1 MIGKVCRRGTDV
13 RRLLGYLFLE
23 GQAGDRGLASDHHDA
38 HVVAGY
44 QDTAGL
50 QPPRR
55 PDGKFDVDRLAG
67 LLNAPV
73 MAGGVGQDTRPV
85 YHLAISAAKT
95 DRLLSDREWAD
106 IAQEYLH
113 RIGLAPRGDDEA
125 VRWVAV
131 RHADDHVHVVATL
144 VRQDG
149 RRVFPRQD
157 FLRSREASR
166 AVEDRYG
173 LTTTA
178 PVGGTSTPETT
189 RAEWRK
195 YRQETDRR
203 HAHGRPA
210 PAGPDRQVLRARV
223 HDAACTARSWEEF
236 TERLGGDGVL
246 VRPRLSTVNP
256 GEITGYAVALRP
268 VGRDSGRQ
276 PVWFGGGKL
285 APDLTL
291 PRLRQRWAEDAAEV
305 ASDRRHHKHDARR
318 PAPDSAERVRS
329 GRLPV
334 LTDSERRDLWLA
346 AQRAVLQA
354 QHALQ
359 AATVAGGGASRGA
372 APAEATVE
380 AMAAAMGA
388 SDVLHAVS
396 RLIEGKRGGPLRDA
410 AEHYDRAG
418 RPPRGRVPVATPA
431 SRALRTAARGMR
443 TAGIAKNRD
452 TRQLL
457 QLISQLAGL
466 AETVAR
472 LREAQQQA
480 ARASAARH
488 AAEQLLHHVRVVGAA
503 PATGTGQKR
512 AVYFPQGLTADRL
525 VPGRPSAP
533 AHPTAADSSR
543 GHPPRGR

>member
-1 MIGKVCRRGTDV
+1 VIGKVCRRGVDV

-23 GQAGDRGLASDHHDA
+23 GQAGDRGLASDHSDA

-44 QDTAGL
+44 QDAGLL

-55 PDGKFDVDRLAG
+55 PDGRFDVDRLAG

-73 MAGGVGQDTRPV
+73 LAGGVGRDTRPV

-95 DRLLSDREWAD
+95 DRLLSDREWSD

-113 RIGLAPRGDDEA
+113 RIRLAPRGEDEA

-131 RHADDHVHVVATL
+131 RHAPDHIHVVATL

-166 AVEDRYG
+166 EVEDRYG

-178 PVGGTSTPETT
+178 PVGGISTPETT

-195 YRQETDRR
+195 HRQDSDRR
-203 HAHGRPA
+203 YAQGRPA
-210 PAGPDRQVLRARV
+210 PPGPDRQVLRARV
-223 HDAACTARSWEEF
+223 QDAACASGSWEEF

-246 VRPRLSTVNP
+246 VRPRVSTVNA
-256 GEITGYAVALRP
+256 GEITGYAVALRT
-268 VGRDSGRQ
+268 VGRDLDEDRK

-291 PRLRQRWAEDAAEV
+291 PRLRQRWAEDA
-305 ASDRRHHKHDARR
+305 SDRSGRRPDEHDARR
-318 PAPDSAERVRS
+318 PATESAGRLRS
-329 GRLPV
+329 GRLPH
-334 LTDSERRDLWLA
+334 LTDSERQDLWLA
-346 AQRAVLQA
+346 AHRAVQDA
-354 QHALQ
+354 QRALQ
-359 AATVAGGGASRGA
+359 AATITRGA
-372 APAEATVE
+372 ANPHTTQAE

-410 AEHYDRAG
+410 AEDYDRAS
-418 RPPRGRVPVATPA
+418 RPPRGRIPAATPT

-457 QLISQLAGL
+457 QLMTQLAGL
-466 AETVAR
+466 ADTVAR
-472 LREAQQQA
+472 LRETQRQA
-480 ARASAARH
+480 ARASAARQ
-488 AAEQLLHHVRVVGAA
+488 AAEQLLHHVIVVGAA
-503 PATGTGQKR
+503 QATGTGQNR
-512 AVYFPQGLTADRL
+512 AAYFPQALKADHFM
-525 VPGRPSAP
+525 PGRAP
-533 AHPTAADSSR
+533 APARAAAAHPSR
-543 GHPPRGR
+543 GHAPRGR

>member
-1 MIGKVCRRGTDV
+1 VIGKVCRRGTDV

-23 GQAGDRGLASDHHDA
+23 GQAGERGLASDHHDA

-44 QDTAGL
+44 QDTGLL
-50 QPPRR
+50 QPTQR
-55 PDGKFDVDRLAG
+55 PDGRFEVDRLAG

-73 MAGGVGQDTRPV
+73 VAGGVGRDTRPV

-106 IAQEYLH
+106 IAAEYLH

-131 RHADDHVHVVATL
+131 RHAPDHIHVVATL

-195 YRQETDRR
+195 HRQDSDRR
-203 HAHGRPA
+203 HAQGRPA

-223 HDAACTARSWEEF
+223 QDAACTSRSWEEF
-236 TERLGGDGVL
+236 TERLGGEGVL
-246 VRPRLSTVNP
+246 VRPRFSTVNP

-268 VGRDSGRQ
+268 VGRDLDEDRR

-291 PRLRQRWAEDAAEV
+291 PRLRQRWQQDTTDDGSLRPDE
-305 ASDRRHHKHDARR
+305 HDARR
-318 PAPDSAERVRS
+318 PATDSAERRGS
-329 GRLPV
+329 GRLPS
-334 LTDSERRDLWLA
+334 LTDSERQDLWLA
-346 AQRAVLQA
+346 AQRAVQQA
-354 QHALQ
+354 QHVLQ
-359 AATVAGGGASRGA
+359 AATVSRSAGRDSSAQA
-372 APAEATVE
+372 E

-410 AEHYDRAG
+410 AEHYDRAS
-418 RPPRGRVPVATPA
+418 RPPRGRVPGATPV

-452 TRQLL
+452 SRQLL
-457 QLISQLAGL
+457 QLMTQLAGL

-472 LREAQQQA
+472 LRETQQQA
-480 ARASAARH
+480 ARASAARQ
-488 AAEQLLHHVRVVGAA
+488 AAEQLLHHVSVLS
-503 PATGTGQKR
+503 PAQTSGTGHVR
-512 AVYFPQGLTADRL
+512 AAYFPQDLKAARV
-525 VPGRPSAP
+525 VPGRPTAP
-533 AHPTAADSSR
+533 TRPAAADPSR
-543 GHPPRGR
+543 RHAPRGR

>member
-1 MIGKVCRRGTDV
+1 VIGKVCRRGTDV

-23 GQAGDRGLASDHHDA
+23 GQAGERGLASDHHDA

-44 QDTAGL
+44 QDTGLL

-55 PDGKFDVDRLAG
+55 PDGRFDVDRLGG

-73 MAGGVGQDTRPV
+73 LAGGVGKDARPV

-95 DRLLSDREWAD
+95 DRLLSDREWGD

-131 RHADDHVHVVATL
+131 RHAPDHIHVVATL

-166 AVEDRYG
+166 PVEDRYG

-195 YRQETDRR
+195 HRQETDRR
-203 HAHGRPA
+203 HAQGRPA
-210 PAGPDRQVLRARV
+210 PAGPDRQVLRGRV
-223 HDAACTARSWEEF
+223 QDAACTARSWEEF
-236 TERLGGDGVL
+236 TGRLGRDGVL
-246 VRPRLSTVNP
+246 VRARFSTVNP

-268 VGRDSGRQ
+268 VGRDLDEDRQ

-291 PRLRQRWAEDAAEV
+291 PRLRQRWQQDATDDG
-305 ASDRRHHKHDARR
+305 SRRPDEHHNARR
-318 PAPDSAERVRS
+318 PAAESAERLSS
-329 GRLPV
+329 GRLLS

-346 AQRAVLQA
+346 AQRAVQQA

-359 AATVAGGGASRGA
+359 AATVTRGA
-372 APAEATVE
+372 GRDSSAQAE

-396 RLIEGKRGGPLRDA
+396 RLIEGKCGGPLRDA
-410 AEHYDRAG
+410 AEHYDRAS
-418 RPPRGRVPVATPA
+418 RPPRGRVPAATPA
-431 SRALRTAARGMR
+431 SRALRAAARGMR
-443 TAGIAKNRD
+443 TAGVAKNRD

-457 QLISQLAGL
+457 QLMTQLAGL

-472 LREAQQQA
+472 LRETQQQA
-480 ARASAARH
+480 ARASAARQ
-488 AAEQLLHHVRVVGAA
+488 AAEQLLHHVSAVGAA
-503 PATGTGQKR
+503 PATGTGRDR
-512 AVYFPQGLTADRL
+512 AAYFPQALKTDQV
-525 VPGRPSAP
+525 VPGRPPAP
-533 AHPTAADSSR
+533 TRATAADPRR
-543 GHPPRGR
+543 GHAPRGR

>member
-1 MIGKVCRRGTDV
+1 VIGKVCRRGTDV

-23 GQAGDRGLASDHHDA
+23 GQAGDRGLASDHRDA

-44 QDTAGL
+44 QDAAGL

-55 PDGKFDVDRLAG
+55 PDGRFEVDRLAG

-73 MAGGVGQDTRPV
+73 VAGGVGKDTRPV

-95 DRLLSDREWAD
+95 DRLLSDRDWAD
-106 IAQEYLH
+106 IAGEYLH
-113 RIGLAPRGDDEA
+113 RIGLAPRGDDQA

-131 RHADDHVHVVATL
+131 RHAPDHIHVVATL

-166 AVEDRYG
+166 ASEDRYG

-195 YRQETDRR
+195 HRQETHRR
-203 HAHGRPA
+203 RAQGRPA

-223 HDAACTARSWEEF
+223 QDASCAARSWEEF
-236 TERLGGDGVL
+236 TERLGGEGVL
-246 VRPRLSTVNP
+246 VRPRFSTVNP
-256 GEITGYAVALRP
+256 GEITGYAVALRT
-268 VGRDSGRQ
+268 VGRDLDDNRQ

-291 PRLRQRWAEDAAEV
+291 PRLRQRWQQDARADR
-305 ASDRRHHKHDARR
+305 SDRRPDEHDARR
-318 PAPDSAERVRS
+318 PATASPERLRG
-329 GRLPV
+329 GRLPS
-334 LTDSERRDLWLA
+334 LTDSERQGLWLA
-346 AQRAVLQA
+346 AQRAVQEA

-359 AATVAGGGASRGA
+359 AATIRSA
-372 APAEATVE
+372 ARDPSAQAE
-380 AMAAAMGA
+380 AMAAAVGA

-396 RLIEGKRGGPLRDA
+396 RLVEGKRGGPLREA
-410 AEHYDRAG
+410 AEHYDRAS
-418 RPPRGRVPVATPA
+418 RPPRGRVPTATPA

-457 QLISQLAGL
+457 QLMTQLAAL

-472 LREAQQQA
+472 LRETQQQA

-488 AAEQLLHHVRVVGAA
+488 GAEQLLHHVTAAGA
-503 PATGTGQKR
+503 GQDR
-512 AVYFPQGLTADRL
+512 AAYFPHDLRAARV
-525 VPGRPSAP
+525 VPGRPPAP
-533 AHPTAADSSR
+533 TRATAADPSR
-543 GHPPRGR
+543 GHARRGR

>member
-1 MIGKVCRRGTDV
+1 VIGKVCRRGTDV

-23 GQAGDRGLASDHHDA
+23 GQASNRGLASDHRDA

-44 QDTAGL
+44 QDTGLL

-55 PDGKFDVDRLAG
+55 PDGRFDVDRLAG

-73 MAGGVGQDTRPV
+73 VAGGVGKDTRPV

-113 RIGLAPRGDDEA
+113 RTGLAPRGDDQA

-131 RHADDHVHVVATL
+131 RHAPEHIHVVATL

-195 YRQETDRR
+195 HRQETDRR
-203 HAHGRPA
+203 HAQGRPA

-223 HDAACTARSWEEF
+223 QDAACTSRSWAEF
-236 TERLGGDGVL
+236 TERLSGDGVL
-246 VRPRLSTVNP
+246 VRPRFSTVHP

-268 VGRDSGRQ
+268 VGRDLDEDRQ

-285 APDLTL
+285 APELTL
-291 PRLRQRWAEDAAEV
+291 PRLRQRWQQDTTDDGSGRRSGERGTKGPV
-305 ASDRRHHKHDARR
+305 A
-318 PAPDSAERVRS
+318 DSAERLGS
-329 GRLPV
+329 GRLPS
-334 LTDSERRDLWLA
+334 LADSERQALWLT
-346 AQRAVLQA
+346 AQRAVQQA

-359 AATVAGGGASRGA
+359 TATVTRSAGRDASA
-372 APAEATVE
+372 QAEAW
-380 AMAAAMGA
+380 
-388 SDVLHAVS
+388 
-396 RLIEGKRGGPLRDA
+396 
-410 AEHYDRAG
+410 
-418 RPPRGRVPVATPA
+418 RPRW
-431 SRALRTAARGMR
+431 
-443 TAGIAKNRD
+443 
-452 TRQLL
+452 
-457 QLISQLAGL
+457 
-466 AETVAR
+466 
-472 LREAQQQA
+472 
-480 ARASAARH
+480 
-488 AAEQLLHHVRVVGAA
+488 A
-503 PATGTGQKR
+503 PATSCT
-512 AVYFPQGLTADRL
+512 
-525 VPGRPSAP
+525 PSA
-533 AHPTAADSSR
+533 A
-543 GHPPRGR
+543 

>member
-23 GQAGDRGLASDHHDA
+23 GQAGERGLASDHRDA
-38 HVVAGY
+38 RVVAGY

-50 QPPRR
+50 QSPRR
-55 PDGKFDVDRLAG
+55 RDGRFDVDRLAG

-73 MAGGVGQDTRPV
+73 VAGGVGKDTRPV
-85 YHLAISAAKT
+85 YHLAISAAKS
-95 DRLLSDREWAD
+95 DRLLSDAEWAD
-106 IAQEYLH
+106 IATEYLH
-113 RIGLAPRGDDEA
+113 RIGIAPRGDDQA

-195 YRQETDRR
+195 HRQETERR
-203 HAHGRPA
+203 QAQGRPA

-223 HDAACTARSWEEF
+223 QDAAGTAQSWEEF
-236 TERLGGDGVL
+236 TERLSGDGVL

-268 VGRDSGRQ
+268 VGRDSDRQ

-285 APDLTL
+285 SPDLTL
-291 PRLRQRWAEDAAEV
+291 PRLRQRWAEDT
-305 ASDRRHHKHDARR
+305 SDRSGQSSGERGRHR
-318 PAPDSAERVRS
+318 PATDSVERVRS
-329 GRLPV
+329 GRLPH
-334 LTDSERRDLWLA
+334 LTDSERQGLWLT
-346 AQRAVLQA
+346 AQRAVQQA

-359 AATVAGGGASRGA
+359 AATSTRSTGRDTFAQA
-372 APAEATVE
+372 E

-396 RLIEGKRGGPLRDA
+396 RLVEGKRGGPLRDA
-410 AEHYDRAG
+410 AEHYDRAS
-418 RPPRGRVPVATPA
+418 RLPRGRVPAATPA

-457 QLISQLAGL
+457 QLMTQLASL

-472 LREAQQQA
+472 LRETQQQA

-488 AAEQLLHHVRVVGAA
+488 AAEQLLHHVSVVGAA
-503 PATGTGQKR
+503 PATVTGQDR
-512 AVYFPQGLTADRL
+512 AAYFPQELNTAR
-525 VPGRPSAP
+525 VSAWPP
-533 AHPTAADSSR
+533 APPRATAANASR
-543 GHPPRGR
+543 GHGPRGR

>member
-23 GQAGDRGLASDHHDA
+23 GQAGDRGLASDHRDA

-44 QDTAGL
+44 QDTGSL

-55 PDGKFDVDRLAG
+55 PDGRFDVRRLAG

-73 MAGGVGQDTRPV
+73 LAGNVGKDARPV

-95 DRLLSDREWAD
+95 DRLLSDAEWAD
-106 IAQEYLH
+106 VAAEYLY

-131 RHADDHVHVVATL
+131 RHAPNHIHVVATL

-149 RRVFPRQD
+149 RPVFPRQD

-189 RAEWRK
+189 RGEWRRH
-195 YRQETDRR
+195 RQNSDRR
-203 HAHGRPA
+203 HTQGRPA

-223 HDAACTARSWEEF
+223 RDAVAGSRSWEEF
-236 TERLGGDGVL
+236 TGRLSDDGVL
-246 VRPRLSTVNP
+246 VRPRFSTVNP
-256 GEITGYAVALRP
+256 SEITGYAVALRP
-268 VGRDSGRQ
+268 VGHDLDDVRP

-291 PRLRQRWAEDAAEV
+291 PRLQQRWLDDPTGEGSGRSSGQRDADRPTAALAERLRRGRVPTLTDGERQNLWAA
-305 ASDRRHHKHDARR
+305 ARR
-318 PAPDSAERVRS
+318 AVR
-329 GRLPV
+329 G
-334 LTDSERRDLWLA
+334 
-346 AQRAVLQA
+346 A

-359 AATVAGGGASRGA
+359 DAAVTGGGNNPSAQ
-372 APAEATVE
+372 VD

-388 SDVLHAVS
+388 SDILHTVS
-396 RLIEGKRGGPLRDA
+396 RLVEGKRGGPLREA
-410 AEHYDRAG
+410 AEHYDRAS
-418 RPPRGRVPVATPA
+418 RPARGGVPAATPA
-431 SRALRTAARGMR
+431 SRALRTAARGML
-443 TAGIAKNRD
+443 TASVARRQD

-457 QLISQLAGL
+457 QLMSQLASL

-472 LREAQQQA
+472 LRETQHQA
-480 ARASAARH
+480 AQARAARL
-488 AAEQLLHHVRVVGAA
+488 AAEQLRAHVARVAAAEANSNRRNHLAYYPLDLTVGRMPPGWRPPPTQPPA
-503 PATGTGQKR
+503 PN
-512 AVYFPQGLTADRL
+512 P
-525 VPGRPSAP
+525 
-533 AHPTAADSSR
+533 SR
-543 GHPPRGR
+543 GQPPRTR

>member
-1 MIGKVCRRGTDV
+1 VIGKVCRRGTDV

-23 GQAGDRGLASDHHDA
+23 GQAGERGLASDHHDA

-44 QDTAGL
+44 QDAGLL

-55 PDGKFDVDRLAG
+55 PNGRFEVDRLAG
-67 LLNAPV
+67 LLHAPV
-73 MAGGVGQDTRPV
+73 VAGGVGRDTRPV

-106 IAQEYLH
+106 IAAEYLH
-113 RIGLAPRGDDEA
+113 RIGLAPRGDDQA

-131 RHADDHVHVVATL
+131 RHAPDHIHVVATL

-195 YRQETDRR
+195 HRQETDRR
-203 HAHGRPA
+203 HAQGRPA

-223 HDAACTARSWEEF
+223 QDAACTARSWEEF

-246 VRPRLSTVNP
+246 VRPRFSTVNS

-268 VGRDSGRQ
+268 VGRDLDEDRQ

-291 PRLRQRWAEDAAEV
+291 PRLRQRWQQDALPDG
-305 ASDRRHHKHDARR
+305 SHRRDEHDARR
-318 PAPDSAERVRS
+318 PAAESAERLGS
-329 GRLPV
+329 GRLPK
-334 LTDSERRDLWLA
+334 LTDSERQDPWLA
-346 AQRAVLQA
+346 AQRAVQQA

-359 AATVAGGGASRGA
+359 AATVTRSAGRDS
-372 APAEATVE
+372 ATQAE

-410 AEHYDRAG
+410 AEHYDRAS
-418 RPPRGRVPVATPA
+418 RPPRGRVPAATPA
-431 SRALRTAARGMR
+431 SRALRSAARGMR

-457 QLISQLAGL
+457 QLMTQLASL

-472 LREAQQQA
+472 LRETQQQA
-480 ARASAARH
+480 ARASAARQ
-488 AAEQLLHHVRVVGAA
+488 AAEQLLHHVSDLSAA
-503 PATGTGQKR
+503 PATGTGQVR
-512 AVYFPQGLTADRL
+512 AAYFPHDLTVDRV
-525 VPGRPSAP
+525 VPGRPPAP
-533 AHPTAADSSR
+533 TRPIAADPRR
-543 GHPPRGR
+543 GHTPRGR